1 MAKEITTQT
10 QTQEKLLR
18 DAQLIDWHLDRIQ
31 ALVRAVERS
40 FSELARA
47 KIGLVSE
54 SVKTDDLP
62 LVTVLQ
68 DEVANAQTSCEDLL
82 RMLGEPKTE
91 TPTEGKNN

>member
-1 MAKEITTQT
+1 MAKESAER
-10 QTQEKLLR
+10 QEQLLH

-62 LVTVLQ
+62 LMTVLQ

-82 RMLGEPKTE
+82 RTLGEPKTE
-91 TPTEGKNN
+91 PTTEEKND